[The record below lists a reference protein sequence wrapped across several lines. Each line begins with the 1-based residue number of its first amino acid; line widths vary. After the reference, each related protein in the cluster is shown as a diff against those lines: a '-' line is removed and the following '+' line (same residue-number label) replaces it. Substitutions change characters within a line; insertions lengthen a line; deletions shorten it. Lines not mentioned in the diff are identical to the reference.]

1 MTVKD
6 AIRVLPD
13 EEKIQIAYAGFAY
26 SLDKLDPLMLDAYGD
41 YIIDGIRAFAIDN
54 RIEYELVIALRPVKA

>member
-13 EEKIQIAYAGFAY
+13 DEKVQIAYAGIAY
-26 SLDKLDPLMLDAYGD
+26 NLNKQDPLMLDAYGD
-41 YIIDGIRAFAIDN
+41 YLIDRLQAFEIGGK
-54 RIEYELVIALRPVKA
+54 IEYELVLALRPMKA